1 MFRLVVAF
9 FGIEEDNDIVF
20 FNPEEGRIYH
30 IEKDILRL
38 SLALNIISYEISPIE

>member
-9 FGIEEDNDIVF
+9 FGIEEDNIF

-30 IEKDILRL
+30 IETDILRL